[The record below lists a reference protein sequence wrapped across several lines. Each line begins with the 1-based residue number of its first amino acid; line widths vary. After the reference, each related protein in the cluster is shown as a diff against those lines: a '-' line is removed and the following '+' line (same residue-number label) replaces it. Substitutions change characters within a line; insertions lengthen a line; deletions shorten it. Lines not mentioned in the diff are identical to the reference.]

1 MKNMLKLGLSL
12 AIYASVACV
21 CLSLVNMVT
30 APAIAAAK
38 ERELNAGLAVV
49 FADADTFAPAP
60 NFVADTATSIE
71 VTNLYLAKKGDQ
83 VMGAVVQAKGPTYEK
98 KAEMLI
104 GVTLNRSITGIQFL
118 SLSDTPG
125 FGQKAAEPEFSNQF
139 AGKSIDDAFSAGDDV
154 TAISGA
160 TITTKGVSQLIKYAA
175 YIAGEYLA
183 TNHGGV
189 AGTGEAPVIAEA
201 ATPFTYEEAC
211 ASLFP
216 AEEYGD
222 ITITEVAEGV
232 GDIARKMLVEKK
244 ALATSGDKIVA
255 ALVAVRGQTY
265 KYDGVVLTAVGADGN
280 IIGARITELN
290 DTPNIGQLALEENF
304 YSQFTG
310 LSAQQ
315 QILNSEGAY
324 DALTGATITSDCIAD
339 MVKVGAVE
347 AVNLLAEKGLGVTA
361 IDHSGY
367 QLNENYLEE

>member
-1 MKNMLKLGLSL
+1 MKNMLKLGISL

-49 FADADTFAPAP
+49 FPEADTFEPAP
-60 NFVADTATSIE
+60 SFVADTATSVK

-83 VMGAVVQAKGPTYEK
+83 VMGAVVQANGPTYD

-118 SLSDTPG
+118 SLTDTPG
-125 FGQKAAEPEFSNQF
+125 FGQKAAEPEFANQF
-139 AGKSIDDAFSAGDDV
+139 AGKSVDDAFSAGDDV
-154 TAISGA
+154 DMIGGA

-175 YIAGEYLA
+175 YVAGEYLA
-183 TNHGGV
+183 ANHGGV

-216 AEEYGD
+216 VEEYGEVTFTD
-222 ITITEVAEGV
+222 VAEGIGNIV
-232 GDIARKMLVEKK
+232 RNMIVEKK

-265 KYDGVVLTAVGADGN
+265 KYGGVVLTAVGADGN
-280 IIGARITELN
+280 IIGSRVLELS
-290 DTPNIGQLALEENF
+290 DDPNQGLLALEESY

-310 LSAQQ
+310 LSAAQP
-315 QILNSEGAY
+315 ILNSEGAY
-324 DALTGATITSDCIAD
+324 DAITGATITSDCVAD

-347 AVNLLAEKGLGVTA
+347 AVNMLAEKGLGVTA
-361 IDHSGY
+361 IDHSSY

>member
-60 NFVADTATSIE
+60 NFVADTATSIK

-83 VMGAVVQAKGPTYEK
+83 VMGAVVQANGPTYD

-154 TAISGA
+154 VAISGA

-201 ATPFTYEEAC
+201 ATPFTFEEAC
-211 ASLFP
+211 VSLFP
-216 AEEYGD
+216 VEEYGD

-361 IDHSGY
+361 IDHSSY

>member
-1 MKNMLKLGLSL
+1 MKNMLKLGISL

-38 ERELNAGLAVV
+38 ERELNEGLAVV
-49 FADADTFAPAP
+49 FADADTFEPAP
-60 NFVADTATSIE
+60 GFVADTATSIK

-83 VMGAVVQAKGPTYEK
+83 VMGAVVQANGPTYD

-118 SLSDTPG
+118 SLTDTPG

-139 AGKSIDDAFSAGDDV
+139 AGKSVDDAFSAGDDV
-154 TAISGA
+154 VAISGA

-175 YIAGEYLA
+175 YVAGEYLA
-183 TNHGGV
+183 ANHGGV

-201 ATPFTYEEAC
+201 ATPFTFEEAC
-211 ASLFP
+211 VSLFP
-216 AEEYGD
+216 AEEYG
-222 ITITEVAEGV
+222 EVAIQEVPEGV
-232 GDIARKMLVEKK
+232 GDVVRNMLVEKK

-265 KYDGVVLTAVGADGN
+265 KYGGVVLTAVGADGN
-280 IIGARITELN
+280 IIGARILELN
-290 DTPNIGQLALEENF
+290 DSPNIGQLALEESY
-304 YSQFTG
+304 YSQFNG
-310 LSAQQ
+310 LSAAQT
-315 QILNSEGAY
+315 ILNGEGKY
-324 DALTGATITSDCIAD
+324 DAITGATITSDCVAD

-347 AVNLLAEKGLGVTA
+347 AVNMLAEKGLGVTA
-361 IDHSGY
+361 IDQSSY

>member
-30 APAIAAAK
+30 APAIAATK

-49 FADADTFAPAP
+49 FADADTFEAAPG
-60 NFVADTATSIE
+60 FVSDTETSIK
-71 VTNLYLAKKGDQ
+71 VTNLYLAKKAGQ
-83 VMGAVVQAKGPTYEK
+83 VMGAVVQANGPTYD

-104 GVTLNRSITGIQFL
+104 GVTLDRSITGIQFL
-118 SLSDTPG
+118 SLTDTPG
-125 FGQKAAEPEFSNQF
+125 FGQKAAEPEFANQF
-139 AGKSIDDAFSAGDDV
+139 AGKSIDDAFSAGADV

-183 TNHGGV
+183 ANYGGA
-189 AGTGEAPVIAEA
+189 AGTGEAPVIAAA
-201 ATPFTYEEAC
+201 ATSFTFEEAC
-211 ASLFP
+211 ESIFP
-216 AEEYGD
+216 AEEYGEV
-222 ITITEVAEGV
+222 TIHEVPEGI
-232 GDIARKMLVEKK
+232 GGIARNMIVEKK
-244 ALATSGDKIVA
+244 ALATAGDKIVA

-265 KYDGVVLTAVGADGN
+265 KYGGVVLTAVGADGN
-280 IIGARITELN
+280 IIGARILELN
-290 DTPNIGQLALEENF
+290 DDQNQGQLALEESY

-310 LSAQQ
+310 LSAAQT
-315 QILNSEGAY
+315 ILNGEGKY
-324 DALTGATITSDCIAD
+324 DAITGATITSDCVAD

-347 AVNLLAEKGLGVTA
+347 AVNMLAEKGLGITA
-361 IDHSGY
+361 IDQNSY

>member
-38 ERELNAGLAVV
+38 ERELNSGLAVV
-49 FADADTFAPAP
+49 FADADTFELAPG
-60 NFVADTATSIE
+60 FVADTASSVK

-83 VMGAVVQAKGPTYEK
+83 VMGAVVQANGPTYD

-104 GVTLNRSITGIQFL
+104 GVTLDRAITGIQFL
-118 SLSDTPG
+118 SLTDTPG

-154 TAISGA
+154 VAISGA

-183 TNHGGV
+183 ANCGGA

-201 ATPFTYEEAC
+201 ATPFTFEEAC

-216 AEEYGD
+216 VEEYGEV
-222 ITITEVAEGV
+222 TIHDVPEGIYDV
-232 GDIARKMLVEKK
+232 VRNMLVEKK
-244 ALATSGDKIVA
+244 ALVTTGDQIVA

-265 KYDGVVLTAVGADGN
+265 KYGGVVLTAVGADGN
-280 IIGARITELN
+280 IIGARITEMN

-310 LSAQQ
+310 LSTQQ

-324 DALTGATITSDCIAD
+324 DALTGATITSDCVAD

-361 IDHSGY
+361 IDHSSY

>member
-104 GVTLNRSITGIQFL
+104 GITLNRYITGIQFL

-125 FGQKAAEPEFSNQF
+125 FGQKAKEPEFADQF
-139 AGKSIDDAFSAGDDV
+139 AGKSVDDAFSAGDDV

-160 TITTKGVSQLIKYAA
+160 TITTKGVSQFIKYAA

-201 ATPFTYEEAC
+201 ATPFTFEEAC
-211 ASLFP
+211 VSLFP
-216 AEEYGD
+216 VEEYGD

>member
-49 FADADTFAPAP
+49 FADADTFEAAPG
-60 NFVADTATSIE
+60 FVADTATSVK
-71 VTNLYLAKKGDQ
+71 VTNLYLAKKAGQ
-83 VMGAVVQAKGPTYEK
+83 VMGAVVQANGPTYD

-104 GVTLNRSITGIQFL
+104 GVTLDRAITGIQFL
-118 SLSDTPG
+118 SLTDTPG

-154 TAISGA
+154 AAISGA

-183 TNHGGV
+183 ANCGGV

-201 ATPFTYEEAC
+201 ATPFTFEEAC
-211 ASLFP
+211 VSLFP
-216 AEEYGD
+216 VEEYGEV
-222 ITITEVAEGV
+222 TIHDVPEGIYDV
-232 GDIARKMLVEKK
+232 VRNMLVEKK
-244 ALATSGDKIVA
+244 ALVTTGDKIIA
-255 ALVAVRGQTY
+255 AMVAVRGQTY
-265 KYDGVVLTAVGADGN
+265 KYGGVVLTAVAADGN

-290 DTPNIGQLALEENF
+290 DTENIGQLALEESF
-304 YSQFTG
+304 YSQFAG

-315 QILNSEGAY
+315 QILSSNGDY
-324 DALTGATITSDCIAD
+324 DALTGATITSDCVAD

-347 AVNLLAEKGLGVTA
+347 AVNMLAEKGLGITA
-361 IDHSGY
+361 IDQNSY